1 MFGVEFA
8 RGIEVSHGAG
18 FQTQT
23 LVAAT
28 FGFCDEMLK
37 HLGGDALFLE
47 GIGHAH
53 GFDFGVVGIEFF
65 QSAATGE
72 VGAVPDGPEGD
83 TGLAQAIE
91 VKRVAALRRGNFRHA
106 AKVLVQERD
115 DGGAGEVV
123 RADLHLSW
131 YVSLR
136 WV

>member
-1 MFGVEFA
+1 MFGVELS

-18 FQTQT
+18 FQTQA
-23 LVAAT
+23 LIAAT
-28 FGFCDEMLK
+28 FGFCDEVLE

-47 GIGHAH
+47 HIGHAH

-65 QSAATGE
+65 QRAATGE
-72 VGAVPDGPEGD
+72 VGSVPDGPEGD
-83 TGLAQAIE
+83 AGLAQAIE
-91 VKRVAALRRGNFRHA
+91 VQGVAAFRRGNFRHA
-106 AKVLVQERD
+106 TKVFVQERD
-115 DGGAGEVV
+115 DGGTGKVI